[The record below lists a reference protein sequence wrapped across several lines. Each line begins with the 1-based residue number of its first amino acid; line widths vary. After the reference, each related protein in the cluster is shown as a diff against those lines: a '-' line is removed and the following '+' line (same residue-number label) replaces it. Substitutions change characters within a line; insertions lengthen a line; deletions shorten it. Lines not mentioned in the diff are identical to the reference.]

1 MAPLLALPDPVLADE
16 DVAPGLRVLV
26 PAAMGVVD
34 LGALAATG
42 GPGGL
47 YHRADAGRAGLFA
60 SAQELL
66 HAPIVL
72 RQGKERCEKT
82 ILFFSSCASLYQDSI
97 RKSCGLG
104 VNVGGHAEENDGEE
118 SERPHADFSYPIAFR
133 GPKPIHLYTIFFVI
147 FVKHL

>member
-82 ILFFSSCASLYQDSI
+82 IYFFFHLVPLFTKTVFGRVVAWASTSAATQKRTTAKRAKDLMLTFRILLPSEDLSLYIYTRFFS
-97 RKSCGLG
+97 
-104 VNVGGHAEENDGEE
+104 
-118 SERPHADFSYPIAFR
+118 
-133 GPKPIHLYTIFFVI
+133 
-147 FVKHL
+147 